1 MGLSAPLPSDDWT
14 VGIAGTQLLD
24 PDPNNTTHPY
34 PVEIILPAWTVESND
49 FRSWLFGFGG
59 ELKIEAPEA
68 LRKEHHAYGQGI
80 AALYETPNH
89 PSEVSGVDA
98 AS

>member
-1 MGLSAPLPSDDWT
+1 MA
-14 VGIAGTQLLD
+14 VAGDSLLH

-59 ELKIEAPEA
+59 DLKIEAPDA
-68 LRKEHHAYGQGI
+68 LRDKHHAHGQTI
-80 AALYETPNH
+80 AALYEAPNH
-89 PSEVSGVDA
+89 PAEYSAGDT